1 MAPSDRPGKWAPR
14 QRTLAD
20 TATRNGVALR
30 VLMSTWGWRSHLY
43 CLVPVGW
50 ALQAAGHEVRVAS
63 HPSMAQAISSAGLA
77 AVPLGEDLDFATEFA
92 PRMGKVGQLDQGG
105 QREAAPDGTQESSIT
120 ADGGV
125 ARFAAALVGDLVEF
139 GRTYRPDL
147 LIWEPFN
154 LAAPVAAAAL
164 GVPGVLQL
172 WGPDS
177 SVTLRLDKETVI
189 GPLAARFGLGAAEVS
204 LTGTLMLDPVPP
216 PMQVPLSGPSE
227 PVRFVPYNGTAVV
240 PGWLRRSARRPR
252 VCVTAG
258 TMMAGA
264 GFAGRMDL
272 TGIIWA
278 VAELDVEV
286 VVAVDPAQ
294 QAGLGALPDNVRVA
308 DAPLALR
315 LVLPS
320 CAAIVQQ
327 GGAGTT
333 MTALAYG
340 VPQLILPQVSDQ
352 HFNGERLA
360 ATGAGAWLAMEQAS
374 PGQIRD
380 MVGELVGGGRWSER
394 AALMSERVHQMPAP
408 AAVVP
413 VLTTLAPAPRL
424 AQDVIR
430 AQDKR

>member
-1 MAPSDRPGKWAPR
+1 
-14 QRTLAD
+14 
-20 TATRNGVALR
+20 VALR
-30 VLMSTWGWRSHLY
+30 VLMSSWGWRSHLH

-77 AVPLGEDLDFATEFA
+77 AVPLGADLDFATEFG
-92 PRMGKVGQLDQGG
+92 PRMGKVGMGRLDTGG
-105 QREAAPDGTQESSIT
+105 QRTAKQEDTAKPEGTAKPGSTLEPAIT
-120 ADGGV
+120 PDGGV
-125 ARFAAALVGDLVEF
+125 VRFAAALLSDLVEF

-154 LAAPVAAAAL
+154 LAAAVAAAAL

-177 SVTLRLDKETVI
+177 SVTLRLDQETVV
-189 GPLAARFGLGAAEVS
+189 GPLAARFGLGAAEIS
-204 LTGTLMLDPVPP
+204 LTGMLMLDPVPP
-216 PMQVPLSGPSE
+216 PMQVPLSGPSQ
-227 PVRFVPYNGTAVV
+227 PVRFVPYNGAAVV
-240 PGWLRRSARRPR
+240 PAWLRRPAIRPR

-264 GFAGRMDL
+264 GFAGQLDL
-272 TGIIWA
+272 TGIIRA

-294 QAGLGALPDNVRVA
+294 QAGLGQVPDNVRLA
-308 DAPLALR
+308 DGPLALR

-320 CAAIVQQ
+320 CAALVQQ

-360 ATGAGAWLAMEQAS
+360 ATGAGTWLAPEQAS
-374 PGQIRD
+374 SGQIRD
-380 MVGELVGGGRWSER
+380 LVGELVGDGHWRER
-394 AALMSERVHQMPAP
+394 AALMRDRVGQMPAP
-408 AAVVP
+408 AEVVP
-413 VLTTLAPAPRL
+413 VLATLARGAVTR
-424 AQDVIR
+424 AGGDRVQDR
-430 AQDKR
+430 QEARR

>member
-1 MAPSDRPGKWAPR
+1 
-14 QRTLAD
+14 
-20 TATRNGVALR
+20 
-30 VLMSTWGWRSHLY
+30 MSSWGWRSHLH

-77 AVPLGEDLDFATEFA
+77 AVPLGQDVDFATEFG
-92 PRMGKVGQLDQGG
+92 PRMGKVGMGRLDQDG
-105 QREAAPDGTQESSIT
+105 QRTAKPGSTAEPGSAAEPGSTAKPDGALEPAIT
-120 ADGGV
+120 PDGGV
-125 ARFAAALVGDLVEF
+125 VRFAAALVNDLVEF
-139 GRTYRPDL
+139 GRAYRPDL
-147 LIWEPFN
+147 VIWEPFN
-154 LAAPVAAAAL
+154 LAAAVAAAAL

-177 SVTLRLDKETVI
+177 SVTLRLDQETVV

-204 LTGTLMLDPVPP
+204 LTGALMLDPVPP
-216 PMQVPLSGPSE
+216 PMQVPLSGPSQ
-227 PVRFVPYNGTAVV
+227 PVRFVPYNGAAVV
-240 PGWLRRSARRPR
+240 PGWLRRPAIRSR

-264 GFAGRMDL
+264 GFAGQLDL
-272 TGIIWA
+272 TGIIRA

-286 VVAVDPAQ
+286 VVTVDPAQ
-294 QAGLGALPDNVRVA
+294 QAGLGQVPDNVRLA
-308 DAPLALR
+308 DGPLALR
-315 LVLPS
+315 LLLPS
-320 CAAIVQQ
+320 CAALVQQ

-360 ATGAGAWLAMEQAS
+360 ATGAGTWLAPEQAS

-380 MVGELVGGGRWSER
+380 LVGELIGDGHWRER
-394 AALMSERVHQMPAP
+394 AALMRDRVGQMPAP
-408 AAVVP
+408 AEVVP
-413 VLTTLAPAPRL
+413 VLTKLARRAATHAGGDRV
-424 AQDVIR
+424 QDR
-430 AQDKR
+430 QEARR